1 MGIGFRFGLAAV
13 AHGQHVIDQRAAIAI
28 NATQNDRKAHLS
40 QQGLHDML
48 FTDMADFMRQY
59 ASNLI
64 GRARLFD
71 EAVEQNDLTTGQRHR
86 IYHVN
91 LGDLHL
97 QVVRIGIERRDQL
110 FQRCVSG
117 RRAAEPAAKIAH
129 KRIAKFLVDAGGD
142 QWCQPLR
149 AQKNDGDRRG
159 AGQGEGDRRF
169 AKAKPVNPATIIAP
183 CGQHSV

>member
-1 MGIGFRFGLAAV
+1 
-13 AHGQHVIDQRAAIAI
+13 
-28 NATQNDRKAHLS
+28 
-40 QQGLHDML
+40 ML

-64 GRARLFD
+64 GRARLFE
-71 EAVEQNDLTTGQRHR
+71 EAVEQNDLATGQRHR

-91 LGDLHL
+91 LGDLDL
-97 QVVRIGIERRDQL
+97 QVVRIGIKRRDQL

-142 QWCQPLR
+142 QWCQPLW

-159 AGQGEGDRRF
+159 AGQGERDCRF

-183 CGQHSV
+183 CGQHGR